1 MSGRK
6 QQRREFENLAVVHL
20 DAIYRAALRLSRDP
34 ADAEDLTQ
42 EVFLRA
48 YRSFHQFER
57 GTNCRAWLFKILK
70 NAFINRE
77 RSLGPS
83 RANVSLD
90 DPETGGE
97 MWLEEAAAFAGEG
110 PEERLLSKV
119 TGERIRRA
127 VEKLPESFRRIFL
140 LSEVEGFTYKEIAQI
155 EGCPL
160 GTVMSR
166 LYRARRL
173 LQSLLRDYVEE
184 KVEKKDVRLT
194 ES

>member
-1 MSGRK
+1 MGSKR
-6 QQRREFENLAVVHL
+6 QQRKEFELLAVVHL

-34 ADAEDLTQ
+34 AEAEDLTQ

-77 RSLGPS
+77 RSMSQG

-90 DPETGGE
+90 NPETGGE
-97 MWLEEAAAFAGEG
+97 AWLEEVAALSGAG
-110 PEERLLSKV
+110 PEDRLLSKV
-119 TGERIRRA
+119 TGDQIKRA
-127 VEKLPESFRRIFL
+127 VEELPDSFRRIFI

-166 LYRARRL
+166 LYRARRM
-173 LQSLLRDYVEE
+173 LQALLRDYVDE
-184 KVEKKDVRLT
+184 KDVRLS

>member
-1 MSGRK
+1 MVSRK
-6 QQRREFENLAVVHL
+6 QKRRDFELIALVHL
-20 DAIYRAALRLSRDP
+20 DAIYRAALRLSRD
-34 ADAEDLTQ
+34 AAEAEDLAQ

-48 YRSFHQFER
+48 YRAFHQFER

-77 RSLGPS
+77 RLMGQS
-83 RANVSLD
+83 RTNLSLD
-90 DPETGGE
+90 VPETGGE
-97 MWLEEAAAFAGEG
+97 GWLEEAAASAGGG
-110 PEERLLSKV
+110 PEDRLLSKI
-119 TGERIRRA
+119 TGEQIKQA
-127 VEKLPESFRRIFL
+127 VEELPESFRRIFI

-155 EGCPL
+155 EDCPL

-166 LYRARRL
+166 LYRARRM

-184 KVEKKDVRLT
+184 KDVRLT

>member
-1 MSGRK
+1 MGARK
-6 QQRREFENLAVVHL
+6 QQRKEFEEMALVHL

-34 ADAEDLTQ
+34 TEAQDLSQ

-77 RSLGPS
+77 RSMS
-83 RANVSLD
+83 QIRASVSID
-90 DPETGGE
+90 DTEMGGE
-97 MWLEEAAAFAGEG
+97 AWLEEASADAGEG
-110 PEERLLSKV
+110 PEDRLLSKL
-119 TGERIRRA
+119 TGEQIKQA
-127 VEKLPESFRRIFL
+127 VEKLPPSFRRIFI

-155 EGCPL
+155 EDCPL

-166 LYRARRL
+166 LFRARRV
-173 LQSLLRDYVEE
+173 LQSLLREYVEE
-184 KVEKKDVRLT
+184 QRDVQVT